1 MKLIKESFHETFQI
15 LRKDKIVLLLSI
27 IPLVIGIFL
36 YGLVGGW
43 LFNLIMG
50 SGKQWVMD
58 KISEGAVGTIAYY
71 FLVTLV
77 TIVLLVAVNYS
88 FVLVVSLIACPFN
101 DLISSRVHK
110 HITQELKDTLS
121 SSLSKMLNKLVVT
134 LLNESKK
141 IILIVVLSICSFL
154 LSFIPPLIPLSF
166 LLSAILLSITFI
178 DYNWSRDN
186 LNLAKCLNN
195 YKSLFFNYTLSGIIF
210 LFVLSIPV
218 VNLFCYPLAVIYYS
232 VIYTRNN
239 LGYVTKTGN

>member
-1 MKLIKESFHETFQI
+1 MKLIKESFRETLQI
-15 LRKDKIVLLLSI
+15 LRKDKIVLLFSFV
-27 IPLVIGIFL
+27 PLFIGLFL

-50 SGKQWVMD
+50 PGKQWVMD
-58 KISEGAVGTIAYY
+58 KISEGTMGSIAYY

-77 TIVLLVAVNYS
+77 TVVLLVAVNYT
-88 FVLVVSLIACPFN
+88 FVLVVCLISCPFN
-101 DLISSRVHK
+101 DLISSRVYK
-110 HITQELKDTLS
+110 HITKMPKETFS
-121 SSLSKMLNKLVVT
+121 SSMSSMLNKMVAT

-141 IILIVVLSICSFL
+141 LILIIILSIGGFL

-166 LLSAILLSITFI
+166 IISAILLSVAFI

-186 LNLAKCLNN
+186 LGLLGCFNN
-195 YKSLFFNYTLSGIIF
+195 YKTLCLNYTLSGIIF

-232 VIYTRNN
+232 VLYTKNSLRHNP
-239 LGYVTKTGN
+239 KTGE